1 MPGDEK
7 VVAGG
12 SSKEVNVEAAEV
24 NADWK
29 GMELEDNAATKTATR
44 TESRMLASLNGIFE
58 RLYGKMTFEEKL
70 RLIWLASTLF
80 FIIGG
85 YWLLRSLKDPV
96 ISTIC
101 GVEYIP
107 KAKMLS
113 VLVVTVLVFVYNKLI
128 DLFPKHQLFYIVG
141 GFYATLFTF
150 IAAALAAPATSS
162 TSILNTNA
170 SPYRLIGWLS
180 YCSIESF
187 GSIGVSLFWAFTNST
202 YNLEGAKK
210 AYGLLIACAQLGS
223 IAGPTI
229 VNVATD
235 PWGVP
240 TVYFCGALCMVM
252 MVISIWGYSK
262 YFGTDPVVVVAPED
276 KSGKPKKSKAGMT
289 EGLLLFWKYNYVK
302 GIFAL
307 SCLFMVEVTI
317 LDYSMKVL
325 AKGKFDAEHPGDPT
339 AATKAFASFMGF
351 FGQSANGL
359 SFCFSLVGTSFV
371 IRRLGLNKTVVLF
384 PTLCLLAIFIVYAYP
399 TLETVFAMML
409 VLKGLSYSLNN
420 PCKEIL
426 YQPTSSAVKFKA
438 KSWID
443 VFGARGSKAAGSL
456 VTNAFADSA
465 ADLLTYGSF
474 VAMGVSSFLIYVAFW
489 MGREFDTLV
498 AHGVKLGDEDTPV
511 PQASVHG
518 TGPDTSCGE
527 DDDPEAPKEP
537 TADDEK
543 QQKKDG
549 KTEIAV

>member
-1 MPGDEK
+1 MSSQK
-7 VVAGG
+7 IVAGG
-12 SSKEVNVEAAEV
+12 SKGSVGDSESSATSMGSSS
-24 NADWK
+24 WK
-29 GMELEDNAATKTATR
+29 DMELETPAATK
-44 TESRMLASLNGIFE
+44 SASEETPSYFEALFE
-58 RLYGKMTFEEKL
+58 RLYGKMTWEEKL
-70 RLIWLASTLF
+70 RLLWLASTLF

-101 GVEYIP
+101 GVQYIP

-128 DLFPKHQLFYIVG
+128 DMFPKHQLFYIIG
-141 GFYATLFTF
+141 GFYSVLFTVT
-150 IAAALAAPATSS
+150 AMLLALPATSS
-162 TSILNTNA
+162 LSIYNTDP
-170 SPYRLIGWLS
+170 SPYRLIGWIS

-210 AYGLLIACAQLGS
+210 AYGLMVACAQLGS
-223 IAGPTI
+223 IAGPTL
-229 VNVATD
+229 VNVATE

-240 TVYFCGALCMVM
+240 TVYFCGALCMVA
-252 MVISIWGYSK
+252 MVVSIWGYTLR
-262 YFGTDPVVVVAPED
+262 FGTGAEAP
-276 KSGKPKKSKAGMT
+276 SAATGGKKKEKPGMM
-289 EGLLLFWKYNYVK
+289 EGLVLFWKYNYVK

-325 AKGKFDAEHPGDPT
+325 AKAKFDSEHPGDPT
-339 AATKAFASFMGF
+339 ASTAAFAAFMGF

-371 IRRLGLNKTVVLF
+371 IRRLGLNKTIVLF
-384 PTLCLLAIFIVYAYP
+384 PTLCLGAIFLVYSTP
-399 TLETVFAMML
+399 TLEVVFAMML

-426 YQPTSSAVKFKA
+426 YQPTSSGVKFKA

-443 VFGARGSKAAGSL
+443 VFGARGSKALGSV
-456 VTNAFADSA
+456 VTNAFSDSA

-474 VAMGVSSFLIYVAFW
+474 VAMGVSSFLIYVAYW
-489 MGREFDTLV
+489 MGGTFDQLI
-498 AHGVKLGDEDTPV
+498 ASGVKLGEEQAVASKPV
-511 PQASVHG
+511 PG
-518 TGPDTSCGE
+518 KDEDTSCGV
-527 DDDPEAPKEP
+527 
-537 TADDEK
+537 DDEEK
-543 QQKKDG
+543 PAVQSEDAEKK
-549 KTEIAV
+549 KIEIAV